1 MGEVRRD
8 DGKRN
13 IFGARRGV
21 GPPRH
26 PSTMRGGASRLPKVP
41 DRRRFG
47 LEEGA
52 IRRMQARAFSSEV
65 NTDSRQ
71 EKAMKQ
77 RSRAAF

>member
-13 IFGARRGV
+13 MFWRSARSW
-21 GPPRH
+21 PPRH

-41 DRRRFG
+41 DRRRLG

-52 IRRMQARAFSSEV
+52 IRRMQAQGSPLFRRALCAHGHRFS
-65 NTDSRQ
+65 
-71 EKAMKQ
+71 
-77 RSRAAF
+77 

>member
-13 IFGARRGV
+13 MFWRSARSW
-21 GPPRH
+21 PPRH

-52 IRRMQARAFSSEV
+52 IRRMQDKVFFTVSLAR
-65 NTDSRQ
+65 
-71 EKAMKQ
+71 MKIG
-77 RSRAAF
+77 ALGGF